1 MKILFVSIPENPAH
15 LIPLIVL
22 NGMAKKKGHS
32 TEFLLSRKD
41 KLAHKDTLEQLGV
54 QASVVDYSNSI
65 STEIAA
71 YWQFEPDVV
80 IDDFSLT
87 TCYSVKL
94 KPTPRISVL
103 RTGTF
108 PGYKPKKK
116 HNSHSSGFEPVMDVL
131 TYGLQPL
138 NNVKDL
144 FKADAYIVPGVCSIE
159 IPPDLAAN
167 QSKYYFSGPLIMD
180 DYAVEDSL
188 KNFTEKNR
196 ERTIVYL
203 TYGLAHKP
211 PAQIVSC
218 LTYLLEKNTA
228 VITNVRN
235 DSLRNAFLDTL
246 YYSPFLPM
254 HYVCQAADVII
265 HHCGCGAYHYPIL
278 HEKPWITLG
287 TMRYDRE
294 DVALKLE
301 ELGLS
306 THLPAPEEEENFIER
321 FQNIIEG
328 ILGENGRQRGERM
341 NKIMRIKC
349 EITKAQQAF
358 DIDLVLS
365 AAMENFKP

>member
-22 NGMAKKKGHS
+22 NGMAKKKGYS

-41 KLAHKDTLEQLGV
+41 KLVHKDTLDLLGV
-54 QASVVDYSNSI
+54 QASEVDYNNSI
-65 STEIAA
+65 STEMAA

-87 TCYSVKL
+87 TCYTARL
-94 KPTPRISVL
+94 KPTPRISLL

-116 HNSHSSGFEPVMDVL
+116 HNVHSSGFEPVKDVL
-131 TYGLQPL
+131 TYGSQPL
-138 NNVKDL
+138 NSVKDL
-144 FKADAYIVPGVCSIE
+144 FKADAYIVPGVSSIE

-167 QSKYYFSGPLIMD
+167 QSRYYYSGPLIMN
-180 DYAVEDSL
+180 DYAVEDAL
-188 KNFTEKNR
+188 KDFAGKNKN
-196 ERTIVYL
+196 RTIVYL
-203 TYGLAHKP
+203 TYGLAQKP
-211 PAQIVSC
+211 PAQIVTC
-218 LTYLLEKNTA
+218 LTYMLEQNMA
-228 VITNVRN
+228 VITNVQN
-235 DSLRNAFLDTL
+235 DALRNAFPDTL

-254 HYVCQAADVII
+254 HYVCQAADVVI

-301 ELGLS
+301 ELDLS
-306 THLPAPEEEENFIER
+306 KHLPAPEEEENFVEHFKSSLEAILAESSQQR
-321 FQNIIEG
+321 DKRMEKILRVKDEIIKTQQN
-328 ILGENGRQRGERM
+328 
-341 NKIMRIKC
+341 
-349 EITKAQQAF
+349 F
-358 DIDLVLS
+358 DIDRVLS
-365 AAMENFKP
+365 AAMENFKL